1 MLVPEEHEEKG
12 GTKFVAEGF
21 FYLKGYNLYFFFFI
35 SFRCDLHRAQLLSEV
50 PLLHSFKTY
59 RKNGYTKEY
68 ADYKV
73 SKMPY
78 KRNTGKNQGGNE
90 QIFLNTTSNSHG

>member
-1 MLVPEEHEEKG
+1 MKRKV
-12 GTKFVAEGF
+12 GTKFIAEGF
-21 FYLKGYNLYFFFFI
+21 LYLKVYNLYFFSI
-35 SFRCDLHRAQLLSEV
+35 SFRCNLYREQLLSEV

-59 RKNGYTKEY
+59 RKNGFTKEY

-78 KRNTGKNQGGNE
+78 KRNRKAIRGEMKK
-90 QIFLNTTSNSHG
+90 FS